1 MQKKCT
7 NPRFKKALPEPVLS
21 SFEKECLAKK
31 AENEEKLKEL
41 KVFCDTLSS
50 PKKAPRQKKKQAR
63 QDPVLPLRT
72 PSKRGSW
79 KCIDGC
85 SAVVSIHGFIGHLK
99 IAIICP
105 FKRSIWPLW
114 VWDFVLIVKVC
125 FALFVVSLHI

>member
-50 PKKAPRQKKKQAR
+50 PKKAPRQKKK
-63 QDPVLPLRT
+63 P
-72 PSKRGSW
+72 
-79 KCIDGC
+79 
-85 SAVVSIHGFIGHLK
+85 
-99 IAIICP
+99 
-105 FKRSIWPLW
+105 
-114 VWDFVLIVKVC
+114 
-125 FALFVVSLHI
+125 AL